1 MINILMNTSMID
13 EKWCRPIIK
22 KVLKPGMK
30 VCVVAFA
37 FFDDTKTLED
47 WNRQFAP
54 GQGIWYRANHD
65 VFFSYGIRDENIV
78 WLNYFTDSIEE
89 MKEKIA
95 GADVLMLMGGAPDL
109 MMKRFKEKR
118 LKKELKNFKGIVI
131 GYSAGA
137 MVQLDSYH
145 ISPDQDYPEFS
156 YQVGLGYVSGLEVE
170 VHFTNSPI
178 QNASIEKV
186 KKEKNVPV
194 YGIYERGGLLIDE
207 EKKITCFGEVDFFD

>member
-1 MINILMNTSMID
+1 
-13 EKWCRPIIK
+13 
-22 KVLKPGMK
+22 
-30 VCVVAFA
+30 
-37 FFDDTKTLED
+37 
-47 WNRQFAP
+47 
-54 GQGIWYRANHD
+54 
-65 VFFSYGIRDENIV
+65 
-78 WLNYFTDSIEE
+78 

-207 EKKITCFGEVDFFD
+207 EKKITCFGEVDFFE